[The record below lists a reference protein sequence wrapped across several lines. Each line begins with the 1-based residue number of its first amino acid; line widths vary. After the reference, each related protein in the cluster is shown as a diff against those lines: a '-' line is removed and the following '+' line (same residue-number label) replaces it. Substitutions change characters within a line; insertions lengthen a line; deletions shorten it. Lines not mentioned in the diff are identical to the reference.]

1 MKSIFTVVKATSAIV
16 AIVALAAC
24 GGGGGGGGG
33 TSGVAV
39 SKGVITAKGSVFV
52 NGIRFST
59 TGATIKVD
67 DNPGVE
73 NDLKVGMVIKVRGT
87 SDDATKLGTATSIE
101 ARDALEGNIE
111 AVNTANNTIT
121 VMGQVIKVED
131 NVTRLNDDDTVK
143 VFAGANFVVGDRVE
157 IDGFPDDNGGL
168 RATRV
173 AKKVS
178 GEFEIKGFINNLTAS
193 SFDLSLLSGG
203 ATTLTV
209 NFAAGALPAGAANGS
224 IVEVKSLTAP
234 AAGAIT
240 ASLIHLEDR
249 LGAAGE
255 KVEVE
260 GLVTSGTVADFMI
273 NGQRVITNAATL
285 FEGGLESDF
294 VVGAKLEAEGPLD
307 ASGAIVAVK
316 ISFRS
321 SIKMEANASAVSA
334 TSLTL
339 LGKTVA
345 INQLTRID
353 NGPIADGDHLE
364 VRASLDRDGNLIAS
378 RIVKK
383 SASSQ
388 AFLQG
393 PITASDSAA
402 GTITILGNTILTNGQ
417 TEFRISTDS
426 SEAAVTAATFFA
438 RLSPN
443 ITIVKVR
450 WDNFTDIALAV
461 KQAEI
466 ELGK

>member
-1 MKSIFTVVKATSAIV
+1 MKSIFTVVKTTSAIV

-24 GGGGGGGGG
+24 GGGGGGGG

-73 NDLKVGMVIKVRGT
+73 SDLKVGMVIKVRGT

-111 AVNTANNTIT
+111 AVDPANNTIT

-240 ASLIHLEDR
+240 ASLIKLEDR

-402 GTITILGNTILTNGQ
+402 GTITILGNVILTNGQ

>member
-1 MKSIFTVVKATSAIV
+1 MKSIFTVVKTTSAIV

-24 GGGGGGGGG
+24 GGGGGGGG

-73 NDLKVGMVIKVRGT
+73 SDLKVGMVIKVRGT

-111 AVNTANNTIT
+111 AVDPANNTIT

-402 GTITILGNTILTNGQ
+402 GTITILGNVILTNGQ